1 MDPVG
6 PWSAY
11 ASYNR
16 LAGVQG
22 DHHLPTSGAPPTTT
36 AQLLPGG
43 FLSPTP
49 VGYETV
55 FSPLFHHAGSKPA
68 AHYVTQ
74 HRALASKQPDGDY
87 HQQPFFEQG
96 AGWQQNSPFGI
107 LPHESV
113 VPTST
118 AKAATYENFNAHF
131 AAAQTLNHIN
141 SQLAAAKTAVTRAQS
156 PAATAKPSQPTGTF
170 FQATFADTATTKSFT
185 SSNSNIQSCIVSS
198 PSNSAV
204 SKEYRVPQAPR
215 AYLTSPNAQRPI
227 KQTAPQIQTKAQTKI
242 YSELNNQNDRQRNNE
257 EPQSQSSPISFSIMD
272 APGRINYS
280 GKRTPQ
286 FQNSNYRH
294 YPQNAST
301 EQDFQRPKSGSD
313 YNSNGPDCNVVVPRR
328 PSPLQAHSQA
338 SPLGHAPSPAY
349 PMYNSPMNSIS
360 SPQQTSNQVTPPS
373 PLDVSVPRPTSQT
386 TNVAYP
392 SVITRALNTSEK
404 TFPERYERQQNNQ
417 NCWEERQQARKFQA
431 GAQPNSYNAVAEQ
444 RVGQPGYF
452 DSNSGHQ
459 VTLQDLS
466 SCRGDPMSIVKN
478 LQQQQQSCQVPQVE
492 VKVEVK
498 PQVKRRKSTEK
509 PQPPVAADVPRVPP
523 PAHSTGAQNQQ
534 QNGAYF
540 DFDRWNLPPPTSKIF
555 TTQTIHQ
562 QHQGLMVPHPH
573 GHHPP
578 PPLPYFAPFHLPPHP
593 AEFPSTVELP
603 PINNYSDQNAQP
615 TPAQFQPQEDQPKV
629 VVPNIEEE
637 LNFLSHG
644 TTRAPTNNVVNK
656 PPNSLSKDKPNGP
669 GSGFMSSYLKFLQGE
684 RDSSPPPISRGN
696 RKQTWT
702 RSKPQI
708 NNEDKPES
716 NGTVAIA
723 PPPPPV
729 VTRLSQGDPQD
740 DPRYFPLPKER
751 KRNSFDSDSDGITSD
766 DDFFN
771 NKKFNNQGSDRKEKS
786 RKKST
791 KSGDK
796 KRIKKPPKEKS
807 KEKEEEVIP
816 RRESTKRAAK
826 EKTNFQHLIK
836 ADDDIEE
843 PPEFQD
849 SDSDPAWTPQATKED
864 GEEIVPISKK
874 CRKSGTKKKRNL
886 ITAAAQGA
894 GIQEIDGYVS
904 DGNPKKSRS
913 NKSNK
918 QNAPPTLEDNI
929 AASLSN
935 NTLITHDENPFKP
948 GEFVVIRSELGQD
961 WPAIWRVDGKTL
973 LQKYEPFE
981 QNGLTLYRNISTY
994 TSWTPESR
1002 KQYVPIPVRYKCQ
1015 TPIET
1020 IVEFLRN
1027 EMTVIDTDY
1036 QQKCM
1041 KDCEGYQDNFEV
1053 YIQTLISQALDSNF
1067 LTEIFQEK
1075 DEYFLSNVKMI
1086 DDITDSKKKK
1096 LLSLLRWP
1104 PAVQAA
1110 VCTWPCFNVIREV
1123 NPSDAHAK
1131 TCAACGR
1138 MEVAVRVLMY
1148 GQPYNSTTLEGCQPD
1163 PKAMNEKNFL
1173 MCRICA
1179 ARVELSNKVTHQKY
1193 LMYIECAKRVGEKR
1207 TSDPNKDT
1215 TCILNELLADE
1226 HWLNQLFLEVRTS
1239 WAEIDCI
1246 EYSSKMKNNSVY
1258 TQ

>member
-1 MDPVG
+1 M
-6 PWSAY
+6 
-11 ASYNR
+11 
-16 LAGVQG
+16 
-22 DHHLPTSGAPPTTT
+22 DHHHHQHGHQPGHHPCGCGPQHLPHLSHCQHFRPPPP
-36 AQLLPGG
+36 Q
-43 FLSPTP
+43 
-49 VGYETV
+49 
-55 FSPLFHHAGSKPA
+55 PA
-68 AHYVTQ
+68 AP
-74 HRALASKQPDGDY
+74 S
-87 HQQPFFEQG
+87 
-96 AGWQQNSPFGI
+96 
-107 LPHESV
+107 
-113 VPTST
+113 
-118 AKAATYENFNAHF
+118 
-131 AAAQTLNHIN
+131 
-141 SQLAAAKTAVTRAQS
+141 
-156 PAATAKPSQPTGTF
+156 KPSQAAAGTF
-170 FQATFADTATTKSFT
+170 FQATFADSATTKSFT
-185 SSNSNIQSCIVSS
+185 SSNASNIQSCIVSS
-198 PSNSAV
+198 PSNSVAT
-204 SKEYRVPQAPR
+204 KEYRVPQAPR
-215 AYLTSPNAQRPI
+215 AYLTSPNPQRPI
-227 KQTAPQIQTKAQTKI
+227 KQATPQIQTKAQTKI
-242 YSELNNQNDRQRNNE
+242 YPDLANQTERPRNNE

-272 APGRINYS
+272 APGRLNYS

-294 YPQNAST
+294 YQQNAT
-301 EQDFQRPKSGSD
+301 PEQDFQRPKSGSD

-360 SPQQTSNQVTPPS
+360 SPQQSSNQVTPPS
-373 PLDVSVPRPTSQT
+373 PLDVSVPRPTAQT
-386 TNVAYP
+386 GNVAYP
-392 SVITRALNTSEK
+392 SVITRALNTEK
-404 TFPERYERQQNNQ
+404 TFPERYDRQQNNQ
-417 NCWEERQQARKFQA
+417 NCWEDRQQAPRKFT
-431 GAQPNSYNAVAEQ
+431 GAAQTNNNYNAVAEQ
-444 RVGQPGYF
+444 RVGQQAYF

-478 LQQQQQSCQVPQVE
+478 LQQQQQQSCQVPQIE
-492 VKVEVK
+492 VKQEVK
-498 PQVKRRKSTEK
+498 PPVKRRKSSDK
-509 PQPPVAADVPRVPP
+509 PPPPPPSEVPRIPP
-523 PAHSTGAQNQQ
+523 PAHSSAAQNQQ

-578 PPLPYFAPFHLPPHP
+578 PPLPYFAPFHLPPHS
-593 AEFPSTVELP
+593 AEFPVTVELA
-603 PINNYSDQNAQP
+603 PINTYPDQNAQP
-615 TPAQFQPQEDQPKV
+615 SPSQFQQQEDQPKV

-637 LNFLSHG
+637 LNFLSQG
-644 TTRAPTNNVVNK
+644 TTRAPTSKPVNSMTK
-656 PPNSLSKDKPNGP
+656 TSDKPTGP

-684 RDSSPPPISRGN
+684 RDSSPPPVARGN
-696 RKQTWT
+696 RKQQTSWAK
-702 RSKPQI
+702 SKPQA
-708 NNEDKPES
+708 NEEKPADT
-716 NGTVAIA
+716 NGMTQQA
-723 PPPPPV
+723 PPPPIT

-751 KRNSFDSDSDGITSD
+751 KRNSFDSDSDGISSD
-766 DDFFN
+766 DDFFGGS
-771 NKKFNNQGSDRKEKS
+771 KKFNCQSKDDRKDKA
-786 RKKST
+786 RKGRST
-791 KSGDK
+791 KSGGDRKRPK
-796 KRIKKPPKEKS
+796 KQSHKDRS
-807 KEKEEEVIP
+807 KEGREENEVIP

-826 EKTNFQHLIK
+826 EKTNLQHLIK

-849 SDSDPAWTPQATKED
+849 SDSDPAWTPQAKED
-864 GEEIVPISKK
+864 GEEIIPISKK
-874 CRKSGTKKKRNL
+874 SRKSGSKKKRNL

-904 DGNPKKSRS
+904 DGNNKK
-913 NKSNK
+913 NKGSKNK
-918 QNAPPTLEDNI
+918 NAPPTLEDNI

-935 NTLITHDENPFKP
+935 NTLIANDENPFKP
-948 GEFVVIRSELGQD
+948 GDFVVIRSELSQD

-981 QNGLTLYRNISTY
+981 QNGSTLYRNISTY
-994 TSWTPESR
+994 TSWTPESK
-1002 KQYVPIPVRYKCQ
+1002 KQYISIPVRYKCQ
-1015 TPIET
+1015 SQVET

-1027 EMTVIDTDY
+1027 EMTVIDHDY

-1075 DEYFLSNVKMI
+1075 DDYFLSNVKTI

-1096 LLSLLRWP
+1096 LLALLRWP

-1123 NPSDAHAK
+1123 NPSDVQSK

-1138 MEVAVRVLMY
+1138 LEVAVRVLMY

-1173 MCRICA
+1173 MCRLCA

-1226 HWLNQLFLEVRTS
+1226 SWLNQVRGEVEAGS
-1239 WAEIDCI
+1239 H
-1246 EYSSKMKNNSVY
+1246 V
-1258 TQ
+1258 